1 MELETAIYLFIA
13 LLLIYYFM
21 TCSNEHF
28 DQKECS
34 RSEINNQYYHYNVN
48 TINRPIRPKY

>member
-1 MELETAIYLFIA
+1 MELETVIYLFIA

-34 RSEINNQYYHYNVN
+34 RSNINNQFYHYNVN
-48 TINRPIRPKY
+48 TINRQIRPY